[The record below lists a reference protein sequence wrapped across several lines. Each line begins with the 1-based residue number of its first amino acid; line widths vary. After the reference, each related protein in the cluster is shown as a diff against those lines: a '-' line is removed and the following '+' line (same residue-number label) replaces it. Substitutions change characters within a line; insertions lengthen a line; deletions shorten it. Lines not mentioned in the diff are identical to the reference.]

1 MPKGSFLRLDVKA
14 RVRVR
19 VKSLMSWARA
29 WTAWRGYEEIKKQVK
44 TSKN

>member
-14 RVRVR
+14 RVRV
-19 VKSLMSWARA
+19 KSLMSWARE
-29 WTAWRGYEEIKKQVK
+29 WTARRGYEEIKKQVK